1 MAVIWC
7 ILMHFSQPFPALH
20 AVHIHAVSQKA
31 VFSMVYAICKFGIT
45 YILPNNSWIMWRFR
59 SVKLVVY
66 AVHAQCMQCCSAV
79 AIRCLASRA
88 IIHGARWCV
97 ARVSFSVSGCTPFPP
112 SPGGSGKAGRLS
124 GDGPC
129 VTTHSLL
136 RLPAKHRP
144 AQRKLNPLR
153 FPRLYNRARLS
164 KGISYIFW
172 GRAFSF
178 FDV

>member
-1 MAVIWC
+1 MLC
-7 ILMHFSQPFPALH
+7 IFMQFR
-20 AVHIHAVSQKA
+20 KNA
-31 VFSMVYAICKFGIT
+31 VFSMVSAICKFGIT
-45 YILPNNSWIMWRFR
+45 YILPNNSWILWCFR
-59 SVKLVVY
+59 SAKLVVY
-66 AVHAQCMQCCSAV
+66 PVHAQCMQCCSAV
-79 AIRCLASRA
+79 AIRRLASRA

-144 AQRKLNPLR
+144 ARHLTQVRHKFNAR
-153 FPRLYNRARLS
+153 STHCVFHVFPKSFHTLS
-164 KGISYIFW
+164 GDVHLVFA
-172 GRAFSF
+172 AF
-178 FDV
+178 DAIL